1 MVKDGIMNLVTGIW
15 AEIKKLIKGENKME
29 KKPIKKYIV
38 MSKFKGQNNFIQDK
52 QFYNRESADRYVELM
67 VEAKDYDNL
76 EYFLFEQ
83 SHDYQHIEESPMQDF
98 EEVLHGNG

>member
-1 MVKDGIMNLVTGIW
+1 MGRDGTMKLVTGIW
-15 AEIKKLIKGENKME
+15 ADIKKLIKGENKME
-29 KKPIKKYIV
+29 DKKIKKYIV
-38 MSKFKGQNNFIQDK
+38 MTKFKSQPSFIQDK

-83 SHDYQHIEESPMQDF
+83 SHDYQHIEESPMEDLQ
-98 EEVLHGNG
+98 EVLNG

>member
-1 MVKDGIMNLVTGIW
+1 MGRDGTMNLVTGIW
-15 AEIKKLIKGENKME
+15 ADIKKLIKGKNKME
-29 KKPIKKYIV
+29 EKKVKKYIV

-83 SHDYQHIEESPMQDF
+83 SHDYQHIEESPMEDLQ
-98 EEVLHGNG
+98 EVLNG

>member
-1 MVKDGIMNLVTGIW
+1 MVKNGIMKQVIGIW
-15 AEIKKLIKGENKME
+15 ADIKKIIIGENKME

-67 VEAKDYDNL
+67 IEAKEYDSI

-83 SHDYQHIEESPMQDF
+83 SHDYQHIEESPMEDLQ
-98 EEVLHGNG
+98 EVLNG

>member
-1 MVKDGIMNLVTGIW
+1 MI
-15 AEIKKLIKGENKME
+15 E
-29 KKPIKKYIV
+29 
-38 MSKFKGQNNFIQDK
+38 DK
-52 QFYNRESADRYVELM
+52 E
-67 VEAKDYDNL
+67 YDNI

>member
-15 AEIKKLIKGENKME
+15 ADIKKLIKGKNKME
-29 KKPIKKYIV
+29 EKKVKKYIV

-83 SHDYQHIEESPMQDF
+83 SHDYQHIEESPMEDLQ
-98 EEVLHGNG
+98 EVLNG